1 MQTVT
6 EAAVLLVF
14 AVLLG
19 TIVGSFLNV
28 CIDRLPRGASL
39 SSPPS
44 QCEACGRRLSPL
56 ELIPV
61 LSYTALRGRCRTCGA
76 RFPARVVA
84 VEAGTGLAFL
94 LVFEQFG
101 LSLQAGLAIAYT
113 CLLIVIGVIDLEH
126 HRVLNGLTYPA
137 IALALAAA
145 AVTPGRGLLSLLLG
159 GLIGGGALL
168 LLALVSPRAMGFGDV
183 KLSFFLG
190 LVLGYPLVVVGLFLA
205 FVVGGL
211 VSLGQ
216 LAAGKV
222 RRGDAVAF
230 GPYLAL
236 AGFAALLYGDRLLTW
251 WLSRV

>member
-28 CIDRLPRGASL
+28 CIDRLPRGGSL

-61 LSYTALRGRCRTCGA
+61 LSYAALRGRCRTCGA

>member
-61 LSYTALRGRCRTCGA
+61 LSYTALRGRCRTCGG

>member
-1 MQTVT
+1 VQTVT

>member
-28 CIDRLPRGASL
+28 CIVRLPRGASL

-61 LSYTALRGRCRTCGA
+61 LSYTALRGRCRTCGV

-145 AVTPGRGLLSLLLG
+145 AVTPGRELLSLLLG

>member
-183 KLSFFLG
+183 KLAFFLG

>member
-1 MQTVT
+1 VT

-183 KLSFFLG
+183 KLSFL
-190 LVLGYPLVVVGLFLA
+190 VGLFLA

>member
-1 MQTVT
+1 VT